1 VTQEV
6 GGDVDDAQ
14 ETAYQKSGRAN
25 RRNQAH
31 SHRSGMPQ
39 RFGLTIGA
47 RSFVRVAVQQDQ
59 HPTCES
65 ADDDGIVVG

>member
-1 VTQEV
+1 VIQPVV
-6 GGDVDDAQ
+6 GELTTPKD
-14 ETAYQKSGRAN
+14 TAYVGQSN

-31 SHRSGMPQ
+31 SNRSGMPQ

-47 RSFVRVAVQQDQ
+47 RSFVGVAVQQDQ